1 MDPKVDIGP
10 VACMYGRVAARSC
23 RSGQCTCLGEA
34 ERCWSR
40 LVGCRGWS
48 RLKSSMSKDGR
59 EGVGANNETGD
70 DGKGAAQGICD
81 GVVSGIAVYSQSKNN
96 ERPSVL

>member
-1 MDPKVDIGP
+1 
-10 VACMYGRVAARSC
+10 
-23 RSGQCTCLGEA
+23 
-34 ERCWSR
+34 
-40 LVGCRGWS
+40 
-48 RLKSSMSKDGR
+48 MSKDGR
-59 EGVGANNETGD
+59 DGVGANNETGD